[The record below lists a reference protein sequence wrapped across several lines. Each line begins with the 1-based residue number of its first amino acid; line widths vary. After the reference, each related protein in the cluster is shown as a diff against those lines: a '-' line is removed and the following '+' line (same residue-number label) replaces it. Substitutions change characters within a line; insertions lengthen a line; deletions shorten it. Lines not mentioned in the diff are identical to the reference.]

1 MSKIEYEVVEGWEKL
16 PDGWSFVEVAG
27 VATDSQDR
35 VFVFNRGEHPMIVF
49 DADGNFIKA
58 WGEGVFTNPHGVY
71 IGPADLCQSY
81 GAKERVDLKEP
92 AMVAVLDQIL
102 DGCKKRKLIAGIHT
116 MDPNYARQCVEQGYQ
131 FVTIQSDARLLA
143 GACQDAIKV
152 ARGEG
157 SGADKAGGPY

>member
-1 MSKIEYEVVEGWEKL
+1 MLYAGSDYPAHANDSVLTFAMIETKEAVDNLDAILDTEGL
-16 PDGWSFVEVAG
+16 DG
-27 VATDSQDR
+27 
-35 VFVFNRGEHPMIVF
+35 I
-49 DADGNFIKA
+49 
-58 WGEGVFTNPHGVY
+58 Y

-92 AMVAVLDQIL
+92 AMVAVLNQIL

-116 MDPNYARQCVEQGYQ
+116 MDPNYARHCVEQGYQ

-157 SGADKAGGPY
+157 GGDDKAGGPY